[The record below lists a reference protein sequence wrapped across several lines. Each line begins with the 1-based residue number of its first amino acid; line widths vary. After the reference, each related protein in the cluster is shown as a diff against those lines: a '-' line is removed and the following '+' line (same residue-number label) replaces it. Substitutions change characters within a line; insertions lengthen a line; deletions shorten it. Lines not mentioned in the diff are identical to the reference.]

1 MKIKDGFFMSEVGT
15 EFVVI
20 AQSIDAK
27 KTFDGMLRLNQTGA
41 FLWKQLE
48 TEKSESQLVSAL
60 TEEYSVGESVAAA
73 DCADFLK
80 TLREVNLLD
89 E

>member
-1 MKIKDGFFMSEVGT
+1 MRIKDGFFMSEVGT
-15 EFVVI
+15 DFVVI

-60 TEEYSVGESVAAA
+60 TEAYSVEESVAAA
-73 DCADFLK
+73 DCADFLA
-80 TLREVNLLD
+80 TLREVHLLD

>member
-1 MKIKDGFFMSEVGT
+1 MKIKDGFFISEVGT

-20 AQSIDAK
+20 AMKKKAK
-27 KTFDGMLRLNQTGA
+27 KAFNGMLRLNQTGA

-60 TEEYSVGESVAAA
+60 MEEYSVEESVAAA
-73 DCADFLK
+73 DCADFLA
-80 TLREVNLLD
+80 TLREVHLLD

>member
-1 MKIKDGFFMSEVGT
+1 MKIKNGFFLSEMGN

-20 AQSIDAK
+20 AIEKKAK
-27 KTFDGMLRLNQTGA
+27 KAFSGMLRLNSTGA

-48 TEKSESQLVSAL
+48 TEKSESQLISAL
-60 TEEYSVGESVAAA
+60 IEEYSVGESVAAA

>member
-1 MKIKDGFFMSEVGT
+1 MKIKNGFFLNEMGS
-15 EFVVI
+15 EFVVVAI
-20 AQSIDAK
+20 NDDSK
-27 KTFDGMLRLNQTGA
+27 KIFSGMLRLNQTGA

-60 TEEYSVGESVAAA
+60 TEEYSVEESVAAA
-73 DCADFLK
+73 DCADFLA
-80 TLREVNLLD
+80 TLREVHLLD

>member
-1 MKIKDGFFMSEVGT
+1 MRIKDGFFMSEVGT

-60 TEEYSVGESVAAA
+60 TEEYSVEESVAAA

>member
-1 MKIKDGFFMSEVGT
+1 MRIKDGFFMSEVGT
-15 EFVVI
+15 DFVVI

-60 TEEYSVGESVAAA
+60 TEEYSVEESVAAA
-73 DCADFLK
+73 DCADFLA
-80 TLREVNLLD
+80 TLREVHLLD

>member
-60 TEEYSVGESVAAA
+60 TEEYSVEESVAAA

>member
-15 EFVVI
+15 DFVVI

-60 TEEYSVGESVAAA
+60 TEEYSVEESVAAT
-73 DCADFLK
+73 DCADFLA
-80 TLREVNLLD
+80 TLREVHLLD

>member
-1 MKIKDGFFMSEVGT
+1 MRIKDGFFMSEVGT

-60 TEEYSVGESVAAA
+60 MEEYSVEESVAAA
-73 DCADFLK
+73 DCADFLA
-80 TLREVNLLD
+80 TLREVHLLD

>member
-1 MKIKDGFFMSEVGT
+1 MRIKDGFFMSEVGT
-15 EFVVI
+15 DFVVI

-27 KTFDGMLRLNQTGA
+27 KTFFFFFRLNQTGA

-60 TEEYSVGESVAAA
+60 TEEYSVEESVAAA
-73 DCADFLK
+73 DCADFLA
-80 TLREVNLLD
+80 TLREVHLLD

>member
-1 MKIKDGFFMSEVGT
+1 MRIKDGFFMSEVGT
-15 EFVVI
+15 DFVVI

-60 TEEYSVGESVAAA
+60 TEEYSVEESVAAA